1 MRHGRTLGRL
11 ASWFVCALVVIGLT
25 GIAVAAAPVVK
36 TVPWVATNPLI
47 PHDTYAGKSITLKVR
62 PTSKGRHPIYVGLW
76 DGTPVATGTVTN
88 MYAIEAQHTYAGPVG
103 TVWTATLTVTN
114 TGTGESASK
123 QYYVKMENKTLPWK
137 STWPLMRAVVSPQI
151 AESICVQWVDY
162 GTWTS
167 CPPGYN
173 SYACGI
179 GYYSLDP
186 ANLNAFEVNG
196 HLESGDPSNPYVE
209 TVQRGM
215 RQLFAELTATAIGS
229 QTNHSAPSA

>member
-47 PHDTYAGKSITLKVR
+47 PHDTYAGKSITLKGTADVQGAGIQY
-62 PTSKGRHPIYVGLW
+62 TWDFG

-123 QYYVKMENKTLPWK
+123 QYYVKMENKTLPVEVNVAIDEGLWYLHK
-137 STWPLMRAVVSPQI
+137 SKNRYVS
-151 AESICVQWVDY
+151 SGVDY
-162 GTWTS
+162 RT
-167 CPPGYN
+167 
-173 SYACGI
+173 
-179 GYYSLDP
+179 
-186 ANLNAFEVNG
+186 
-196 HLESGDPSNPYVE
+196 
-209 TVQRGM
+209 
-215 RQLFAELTATAIGS
+215 
-229 QTNHSAPSA
+229 